1 MTDQTPATPASTVRE
16 AIEDYIQHKETEG
29 SSPERLNLLR
39 VALLALFEP
48 AMDEPAGTLTPL
60 RVVLLGGQLRQ
71 GTRPQTGRQLA
82 TSTFKTYLLIARTF
96 VAWCST
102 RWPQTAEKPG
112 GDQAEPGKRSKQHL
126 GELIRLLRTDAGL
139 TRQQLGNGTR
149 LGEMAIKNIELRR
162 RLPTRAQL
170 DLLLKA
176 PAMDRLL
183 AWAERER
190 IPVELAPDYGGD
202 EPAGDDVG

>member
-1 MTDQTPATPASTVRE
+1 MTDQTPAIPASTVRE
-16 AIEDYIQHKETEG
+16 AIEEYIQHKETEG

-39 VALLALFEP
+39 VGLLALFEP

-60 RVVLLGGQLRQ
+60 RVVMLGGQLRQ
-71 GTRPQTGRQLA
+71 GTRPQTGRQIA
-82 TSTFKTYLLIARTF
+82 TSTFKTYLVIGRIF
-96 VAWCST
+96 VTWCST
-102 RWPQTAEKPG
+102 RWPPTVETPAG
-112 GDQAEPGKRSKQHL
+112 GEPDQRTKQHL

-139 TRQQLGNGTR
+139 TRQQLGNGTK

-183 AWAERER
+183 AWAEREG
-190 IPVELAPDYGGD
+190 IPVELAPDHGGD
-202 EPAGDDVG
+202 EPGADDAG